1 LGGNTSFEP
10 FSVRIDATVRP
21 GRVTEKKMQ
30 DNKSQKCYISPIWGK
45 PPLGRFD
52 PKVAWWVMSR
62 TLITF
67 AKFQI
72 ESFMSYDF
80 TGSRIFDFPIDF
92 CMGFTTVQR

>member
-1 LGGNTSFEP
+1 MEAPDKLIWP
-10 FSVRIDATVRP
+10 
-21 GRVTEKKMQ
+21 
-30 DNKSQKCYISPIWGK
+30 KSCVVSDVYG
-45 PPLGRFD
+45 
-52 PKVAWWVMSR
+52 V
-62 TLITF
+62 ITF